1 MQNLGAPSCSFHTL
15 KRCAWYDTNMCTA
28 DCRDILYHTTVI
40 LAPNIKDFQ
49 SFLILKG
56 STGTDFFKLIFWY
69 DFLVIFLF
77 PFLLALKSVLYFT
90 DEETVGWCVTPSYIS
105 HVGSHY

>member
-1 MQNLGAPSCSFHTL
+1 M
-15 KRCAWYDTNMCTA
+15 
-28 DCRDILYHTTVI
+28 
-40 LAPNIKDFQ
+40 
-49 SFLILKG
+49 ILKG